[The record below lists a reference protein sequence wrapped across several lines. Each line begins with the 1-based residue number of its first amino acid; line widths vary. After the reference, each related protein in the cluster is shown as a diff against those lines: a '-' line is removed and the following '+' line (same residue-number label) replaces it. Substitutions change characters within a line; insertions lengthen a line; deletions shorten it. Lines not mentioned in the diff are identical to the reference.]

1 MMPMRKPNISIL
13 LAITILFG
21 VFTLGFFLGRNQNK
35 GEISVSV
42 SADFVEE
49 PTMESVTVPK
59 TSAEAVEISF
69 PISINQAGKE
79 ELMALPG
86 IGEVLATRIIT
97 FRDEHGAFSSVEEL
111 LNVEGVGKKRLE
123 EIIDL
128 ITVGG

>member
-1 MMPMRKPNISIL
+1 MRKPNISIL
-13 LAITILFG
+13 LVITILFG
-21 VFTLGFFLGRNQNK
+21 AFTLGFFLGRNQNK

-42 SADFVEE
+42 SADLMEE
-49 PTMESVTVPK
+49 PTLESATIPI
-59 TSAEAVEISF
+59 TSAETVEISF

-86 IGEVLATRIIT
+86 IGEVLSDRIIA
-97 FRDEHGAFSSVEEL
+97 FRKEHGVFSSPEEL

-123 EIIDL
+123 EILDL